1 MHDLKDKIIADLRS
15 ELDTARAVIKL
26 MEENE
31 RLAEE
36 RHGHELREAKRA
48 VRQSVDALL
57 SELAEALGH
66 YEDVDDGEDGPR
78 PNHAMSAR
86 TSIDIW
92 RGHV

>member
-1 MHDLKDKIIADLRS
+1 MTDIKDKIIADLRS

-26 MEENE
+26 LEEQQQ
-31 RLAEE
+31 RDEE
-36 RHGHELREAKRA
+36 RHEHELREAKRA

-66 YEDVDDGEDGPR
+66 YEDVDDGDDGPR

>member
-1 MHDLKDKIIADLRS
+1 M
-15 ELDTARAVIKL
+15 
-26 MEENE
+26 
-31 RLAEE
+31 
-36 RHGHELREAKRA
+36 
-48 VRQSVDALL
+48 RQSVDALL
-57 SELAEALGH
+57 SELSEALGH

>member
-1 MHDLKDKIIADLRS
+1 MTDIKDKIIADLRS

-26 MEENE
+26 LEEQQQ
-31 RLAEE
+31 RDEE
-36 RHGHELREAKRA
+36 RHEHELREAKRA
-48 VRQSVDALL
+48 VRQSVDSLL